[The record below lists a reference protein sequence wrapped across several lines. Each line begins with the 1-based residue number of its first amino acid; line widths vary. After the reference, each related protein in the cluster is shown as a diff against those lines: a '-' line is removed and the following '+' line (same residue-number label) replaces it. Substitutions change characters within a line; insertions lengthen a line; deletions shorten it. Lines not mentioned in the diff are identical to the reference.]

1 MAPSVSHV
9 LLGSLWWR
17 LAQDWGG
24 GHMGRGDPLP
34 YGALSR
40 VPLSCHCA
48 WGLSL
53 LLAQCRAHLLSVGT
67 ATSTSRTAVTPESCR
82 PGEAEK
88 D

>member
-34 YGALSR
+34 YGALSQ
-40 VPLSCHCA
+40 VPLS
-48 WGLSL
+48 
-53 LLAQCRAHLLSVGT
+53 
-67 ATSTSRTAVTPESCR
+67 VTVL
-82 PGEAEK
+82 G